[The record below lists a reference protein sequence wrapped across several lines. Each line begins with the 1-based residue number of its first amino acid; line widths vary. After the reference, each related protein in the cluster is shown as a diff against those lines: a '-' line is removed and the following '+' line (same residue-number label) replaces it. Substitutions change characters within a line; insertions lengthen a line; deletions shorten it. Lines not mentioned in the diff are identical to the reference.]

1 MFEKTE
7 KLIKNLLKESK
18 FIFSKERE
26 KIELFWEK
34 EINEKT
40 KKNTEIVSFKNHT
53 LIIKTK
59 NPTWRMELFQQKEAL
74 KKKLQLKQK
83 LK

>member
-7 KLIKNLLKESK
+7 KLIKNLLKESR
-18 FIFSKERE
+18 FGFSKKRE
-26 KIELFWEK
+26 KIEVFWEK
-34 EINEKT
+34 EIN
-40 KKNTEIVSFKNHT
+40 KKIKENTEIVSFKNQT
-53 LIIKTK
+53 LTIKTK

-74 KKKLQLKQK
+74 KKKLKRKQK